1 MEVKIKIIEFSSDV
15 FSKSNQLKD
24 IMISPLFSNTS
35 FSINIFEAISKNEE
49 YKIKANTDKIKIGLY
64 NGKSLLGIGDIN
76 INKKSQ
82 KIKISSEDKNK
93 KENNFLNGAFNKV
106 QDNDYYLTLEC
117 INNNSISDKNK
128 SINVK
133 DSHKRK
139 KKNASVDIP
148 KNKNNISY
156 NLNKDKGKHDKLN
169 LSLKNYK
176 NDDNIKKANKF
187 YDSRDNINNKKKS
200 NTITYNNNDDENN
213 IKSNSTVIKTDNNK
227 KIKSK
232 LFQDGNS
239 SGQNINNINNINYIN
254 NSPIISNDNDEKDS
268 NINNIFN
275 LSFQKELFSDGVLI
289 LSNSNEADT
298 NIVSNFK
305 NIDINDFDNLINDFY
320 LIYNNVS
327 NNNIFSSMNI
337 KDNFLLE
344 YQYFL
349 EKTSDIINLYSKLSS
364 EINNQNNNIKKYIK
378 NYNNKIKVILKKDK
392 VLKIKKQNIDISEL
406 FGLNNYQESKKYYED
421 EIRNI
426 NNKLSLIRNISN
438 DILILVKSNNIKK
451 EMSNTL
457 LKDIF
462 KIIINNENNHEY
474 LQDNKDIINLILN
487 KNKKAKSKKYYQ
499 NINDF
504 DNSEDNKKNE
514 DDDKIDLE
522 TLKNKIDKLK
532 QKYLNE
538 TTTKDYKNKIKIHD
552 NHKTKEKKGKKL
564 YNNSNPNF
572 KNVKTR
578 PDRDNTNKGK
588 KINNYLNVFT
598 PNGEQRNRITRSNYL
613 DNHI

>member
-176 NDDNIKKANKF
+176 NDDNFKKANKF

-200 NTITYNNNDDENN
+200 NTITYNNNNDDENN

-232 LFQDGNS
+232 LFQNSNS

-392 VLKIKKQNIDISEL
+392 ILKIKKQNIDISEL

-532 QKYLNE
+532 QKYLN
-538 TTTKDYKNKIKIHD
+538 
-552 NHKTKEKKGKKL
+552 
-564 YNNSNPNF
+564 
-572 KNVKTR
+572 
-578 PDRDNTNKGK
+578 
-588 KINNYLNVFT
+588 
-598 PNGEQRNRITRSNYL
+598 
-613 DNHI
+613 

>member
-24 IMISPLFSNTS
+24 IIISPLFSNTS

-49 YKIKANTDKIKIGLY
+49 YKIKTNTDKIKIGLY

-82 KIKISSEDKNK
+82 KIKITSEDKNK

-106 QDNDYYLTLEC
+106 QDNDFYLTLEC

-128 SINVK
+128 SISTK

-139 KKNASVDIP
+139 KKTSSVDMP

-176 NDDNIKKANKF
+176 NDDNIKKTNKF
-187 YDSRDNINNKKKS
+187 YESRDNINNKKKS
-200 NTITYNNNDDENN
+200 NTITYNNNNNYDDENN

-239 SGQNINNINNINYIN
+239 SEQNINNINNSRNTN
-254 NSPIISNDNDEKDS
+254 NDNDEKDS
-268 NINNIFN
+268 NVNNIFN

-289 LSNSNEADT
+289 LSNSNEGD
-298 NIVSNFK
+298 ILSNFK

-378 NYNNKIKVILKKDK
+378 NYNNKLKVILKKDK

-406 FGLNNYQESKKYYED
+406 FGLNSYQESKKYYED

-426 NNKLSLIRNISN
+426 NNKLSLIKNISN

-487 KNKKAKSKKYYQ
+487 KSKKAKSKKYYQ

-504 DNSEDNKKNE
+504 GNSKDNKKNE

-532 QKYLNE
+532 QQYLNE
-538 TTTKDYKNKIKIHD
+538 TTTNDYKNKIKIHD

-572 KNVKTR
+572 KNMKTR
-578 PDRDNTNKGK
+578 PDRDNPNKGK
-588 KINNYLNVFT
+588 KTNNYLNVFT

>member
-49 YKIKANTDKIKIGLY
+49 YKIKTNTDKIKIGLY

-82 KIKISSEDKNK
+82 KIKITSEDKNK
-93 KENNFLNGAFNKV
+93 KENNFLNGAFNRV
-106 QDNDYYLTLEC
+106 QDNDFYLTLEC

-128 SINVK
+128 SISTK

-139 KKNASVDIP
+139 KKTASVDMP

-176 NDDNIKKANKF
+176 NDDNIKKTNKF
-187 YDSRDNINNKKKS
+187 YESRDNINNKKKS
-200 NTITYNNNDDENN
+200 NTITYNNNNNYDDENN

-239 SGQNINNINNINYIN
+239 SEQNINNINNSRNTN
-254 NSPIISNDNDEKDS
+254 NDNDEKDS
-268 NINNIFN
+268 NVNNIFN

-289 LSNSNEADT
+289 LSNSNEGD
-298 NIVSNFK
+298 ILSNFK

-378 NYNNKIKVILKKDK
+378 NYNNKLKVILKKDK
-392 VLKIKKQNIDISEL
+392 VLKIKKQNIDINEL
-406 FGLNNYQESKKYYED
+406 FGLNSYQESKKYYED

-426 NNKLSLIRNISN
+426 NNKLSLIKNISN
-438 DILILVKSNNIKK
+438 DILILLKSNNIKK

-487 KNKKAKSKKYYQ
+487 KSKKAKSKKYYQ

-504 DNSEDNKKNE
+504 GNSKDNKKNE

-532 QKYLNE
+532 QQYLNE
-538 TTTKDYKNKIKIHD
+538 TTTNDYKNKIKIHD

-572 KNVKTR
+572 KNMKTR
-578 PDRDNTNKGK
+578 PDRDNPNKGK
-588 KINNYLNVFT
+588 KTNNYLNVFT

>member
-49 YKIKANTDKIKIGLY
+49 YKIKTNTDKIKIGLY

-82 KIKISSEDKNK
+82 KIKITSEDKNK

-106 QDNDYYLTLEC
+106 QDNDFYLTLEC

-128 SINVK
+128 SISTK

-139 KKNASVDIP
+139 KKTASVDMP

-176 NDDNIKKANKF
+176 NDDNIKKTNKF
-187 YDSRDNINNKKKS
+187 YESRDNINNKKKS
-200 NTITYNNNDDENN
+200 NTITYNNNNNYDDENN

-239 SGQNINNINNINYIN
+239 SEQNINNINNSRNTN
-254 NSPIISNDNDEKDS
+254 NDNDEKDS
-268 NINNIFN
+268 NVNNIFN

-289 LSNSNEADT
+289 LSNSNEGD
-298 NIVSNFK
+298 ILSNFK

-378 NYNNKIKVILKKDK
+378 NYNNKLKVILKKDK

-406 FGLNNYQESKKYYED
+406 FGLNSYQESKKYYED

-426 NNKLSLIRNISN
+426 NNKLSLIKNISN

-487 KNKKAKSKKYYQ
+487 KSKKAKSKKYYQ

-504 DNSEDNKKNE
+504 GNSKDNKKNE

-532 QKYLNE
+532 QQYLNE
-538 TTTKDYKNKIKIHD
+538 TTTNDYKNKIKIHD

-572 KNVKTR
+572 KNMKTR
-578 PDRDNTNKGK
+578 PDRDNPNKGK
-588 KINNYLNVFT
+588 KTNNYLNVFT

>member
-49 YKIKANTDKIKIGLY
+49 YKIKTNTDKIKIGLY

-82 KIKISSEDKNK
+82 KIKITSEDKNK

-106 QDNDYYLTLEC
+106 QDNDFYLTLEC

-128 SINVK
+128 SISTK

-139 KKNASVDIP
+139 KKTASVDMP

-176 NDDNIKKANKF
+176 NDDNIKKTNKF
-187 YDSRDNINNKKKS
+187 YESRDNINNKKKS
-200 NTITYNNNDDENN
+200 NTITYNNNNNYDDENN

-239 SGQNINNINNINYIN
+239 SEQNINNINNSRNTN
-254 NSPIISNDNDEKDS
+254 NDNDEKDS
-268 NINNIFN
+268 NVNNIFN

-289 LSNSNEADT
+289 LSNSNEGD
-298 NIVSNFK
+298 ILSNFK

-378 NYNNKIKVILKKDK
+378 NYNNKLKVILKKDK
-392 VLKIKKQNIDISEL
+392 VLKIKKQNIDINEL
-406 FGLNNYQESKKYYED
+406 FGLNSYQESKKYYED

-426 NNKLSLIRNISN
+426 NNKLSLIKNISN

-487 KNKKAKSKKYYQ
+487 KSKKAKSKKYYQ

-504 DNSEDNKKNE
+504 GNSKDNKKNE

-532 QKYLNE
+532 QQYLNE
-538 TTTKDYKNKIKIHD
+538 TTTNDYKNKIKIHD

-572 KNVKTR
+572 KNMKTR
-578 PDRDNTNKGK
+578 PDRDNPNKGK
-588 KINNYLNVFT
+588 KTNNYLNVFT